1 MWKRFLREWD
11 KAGGTTELLIPLF
24 VSAWFIYIFIDSFK
38 LKQFVS
44 DVTNS
49 GMMPRYVSGFGMFF
63 MIITLVPGIRR
74 FVTGIRKPLE
84 ENDGQK
90 TKKGEEAL
98 WPGSLWSGVR
108 KNKEYVSLIFILI
121 YILLMTPLGFI
132 ISSAL
137 FLFFDISFVMPKKKY
152 KFYWIAL
159 LAVVFPT
166 GIYFIFYEAFAIM
179 LPSGILENVL
189 EVMR

>member
-1 MWKRFLREWD
+1 
-11 KAGGTTELLIPLF
+11 

-84 ENDGQK
+84 ENDEQK
-90 TKKGEEAL
+90 TKKEE
-98 WPGSLWSGVR
+98 SLWSRLR
-108 KNKEYVSLIFILI
+108 KNKEYVSFIFILI
-121 YILLMTPLGFI
+121 YILLMQPLGFI

-152 KFYWIAL
+152 KLYWIAL

>member
-1 MWKRFLREWD
+1 MWKRFVREWN
-11 KAGGTTELLIPLF
+11 KVGGTTELLIPLF
-24 VSAWFIYIFIDSFK
+24 VSAWFMYIFIDSFK

-74 FVTGIRKPLE
+74 FVTGIRKPLG

-90 TKKGEEAL
+90 TKKEEKSL
-98 WPGSLWSGVR
+98 WPELQ

-121 YILLMTPLGFI
+121 YILLMKPLGFI

-137 FLFFDISFVMPKKKY
+137 FLFFDISFVMPKAKY
-152 KFYWIAL
+152 KLYWIAL
-159 LAVVFPT
+159 LAIVFPT

-189 EVMR
+189 EGLR